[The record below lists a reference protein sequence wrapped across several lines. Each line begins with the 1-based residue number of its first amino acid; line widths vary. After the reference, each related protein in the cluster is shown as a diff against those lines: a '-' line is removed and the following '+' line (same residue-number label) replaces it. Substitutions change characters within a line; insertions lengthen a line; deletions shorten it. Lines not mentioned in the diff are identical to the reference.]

1 MHSSFGGG
9 SEIDINVCY
18 SLSVPQLGLTARTS
32 RSLNAAAAQQTLWT
46 ALYDARWKTRL
57 FIQAGFLP
65 TRAHFWQRHSAL
77 LAGGGARLSTPEDD
91 HFTFHLSVHLGHAG
105 AWSGCALFEGG
116 GAITLCHGS
125 HAGAWSGCALFEGGG
140 AITLCHGDDSKPSA
154 IQLHIGKKAD
164 MIEDDL
170 PPAAS
175 AAWASLHATLMVSR
189 SSDKKMACL
198 VILPCVPPPHYRHIR
213 SISA

>member
-18 SLSVPQLGLTARTS
+18 SLSVPQLGLAARTN

-116 GAITLCHGS
+116 GAITLCHDS
-125 HAGAWSGCALFEGGG
+125 
-140 AITLCHGDDSKPSA
+140 DDSKPSA
-154 IQLHIGKKAD
+154 IQLYIGKKAD

-198 VILPCVPPPHYRHIR
+198 VILPCVPPPHYRNIR
-213 SISA
+213 SIPA